1 MIKKVRHKFILIS
14 VLGLMVVLVTI
25 ISSISIAS
33 FYRSNREINNVL
45 TILLKNDGQIN
56 HSAFANY
63 QRPGLMVPRQTR
75 DGIFQYRFFS
85 SQLDSQGDVISINDS
100 HIETVSD
107 SAINTLSEIAFHRGR
122 SQGTVRYRHTSYAY
136 KMKREHGRYTI
147 VFLDKSILMAESYAI
162 LNIAVLFGIIS
173 MLLYTLVLVLL
184 SRRAIKPI
192 VVAERRQ
199 REFISNAGHELK
211 TPLTVISANTEMQE
225 LTSGETEWTRSNKDQ
240 VNRLTRLINNLIS
253 LTRLGEQPDMH
264 LTKTNI
270 SAITTRNADAF
281 KTVMQQKNLK
291 FYAAIQSQV
300 MATVDASFYAELV
313 NILLDNANKYCDVGG
328 NVNISLR
335 HNKWGKAAVLTVS
348 NSYADG
354 EGVDYSKFF
363 ERFYRQDTAHQQQGG
378 FGIGLSMAQRIVN
391 DFHGRIQAKYRNGE
405 ISFIVTLRS
414 TAE

>member
-14 VLGLMVVLVTI
+14 VLGLLVVLATI

-56 HSAFANY
+56 HSAFTNY
-63 QRPGLMVPRQTR
+63 QQPGLMVPRQTR
-75 DGIFQYRFFS
+75 EGIFQYRFFS

-107 SAINTLSEIAFHRGR
+107 SAINALSEIASHRDR

-147 VFLDKSILMAESYAI
+147 VFLDKSILMAKSYAI
-162 LNIAVLFGIIS
+162 LNIAVLFGFIS
-173 MLLYTLVLVLL
+173 MLLYTLILVLL

-192 VVAERRQ
+192 VVAEQRQ

-264 LTKTNI
+264 LTKTDI
-270 SAITTRNADAF
+270 STITTHNADAF
-281 KTVMQQKNLK
+281 KTVMQQRNLK
-291 FYAAIQSQV
+291 FNAAIQPQV

-313 NILLDNANKYCDVGG
+313 NILLDNANKYCDAGG

-348 NSYADG
+348 NSYANG

-391 DFHGRIQAKYRNGE
+391 DFHGRIQAKYRDGK